1 MSEHVTIQEFNSFFN
16 CTMWEILQEV
26 SITPPLWIFLGF
38 VVFLGT
44 IWFDNRNMI
53 KSLRAEVARLKTIE
67 NDNNLLKN
75 QFEVLQEENRSL
87 FNMTRSTEEN
97 LKKVQTDIKEKF
109 ITMEEGTAD
118 LDRKLQSL
126 SVGTETLQA
135 DIKEKFITMEEGT
148 ADLDRKLQS
157 LSVGTETLVADIK
170 EKLITMEEG
179 TADLGCK
186 LQSLSVGTEIVTE
199 RIKTAECDYRILSKA
214 YDRLAER
221 LSIQEGTVYAIK
233 IMSKDEN
240 LSLMDKLHT
249 LESSMKALEHNSGQE
264 IQTLQKAM
272 VNRIEKIEEFLN
284 SDEEE
289 QTVERQILTTSVG
302 KSLRDNFHKSLPT
315 ALPAFPVITTEKV
328 IGSRN
333 PRVIKEDTWE
343 HVRMNDLKEI
353 KQAVMTFGMH
363 SSFVKEM
370 LKSWASTSRA
380 TPLDWLQLSSAVLE
394 SGPHLKWKCLFRQE
408 ARLLEQQ
415 EKAKGSDISLDKIL
429 GEGRFSDPQEQANL
443 DENTLSICTTAALR
457 AWDRV
462 QDPGQRMESFV
473 TIKQGLR
480 EPFSDFL
487 QRLTKAVQIGIPDP
501 DARRIMIE
509 SLAYENANVEC
520 KKILGP
526 LRFRSAPLE
535 EWVLHTLDV
544 DTFDY
549 GTEAWVEEAISNGK
563 RRHQNTKCFNCGKMG
578 HMKRNC
584 KQRIFRNNNNASSRN
599 NRNRRT
605 QPSGLCRRCG
615 KGRHWTNECRSTRD
629 RQGNLIQTGNV
640 RGGASQAPMAN
651 MVQSFPVSAENVP
664 RQDN

>member
-26 SITPPLWIFLGF
+26 SITTPLWIFLGF

-97 LKKVQTDIKEKF
+97 LKKVQTDIKEKFITMEEGTADLDRKLQSLSVGTETLQADIKEKF

-429 GEGRFSDPQEQANL
+429 GEGLFSDPQERANL
-443 DENTLSICTTAALR
+443 DENTLSICTTAPPANLVHKPSASKIR
-457 AWDRV
+457 KASMWNSILHQKYER
-462 QDPGQRMESFV
+462 DP
-473 TIKQGLR
+473 
-480 EPFSDFL
+480 SDQINLL
-487 QRLTKAVQIGIPDP
+487 QQWSSV
-501 DARRIMIE
+501 
-509 SLAYENANVEC
+509 
-520 KKILGP
+520 
-526 LRFRSAPLE
+526 F
-535 EWVLHTLDV
+535 
-544 DTFDY
+544 
-549 GTEAWVEEAISNGK
+549 
-563 RRHQNTKCFNCGKMG
+563 
-578 HMKRNC
+578 MKHFFAC
-584 KQRIFRNNNNASSRN
+584 
-599 NRNRRT
+599 
-605 QPSGLCRRCG
+605 L
-615 KGRHWTNECRSTRD
+615 
-629 RQGNLIQTGNV
+629 
-640 RGGASQAPMAN
+640 
-651 MVQSFPVSAENVP
+651 
-664 RQDN
+664 